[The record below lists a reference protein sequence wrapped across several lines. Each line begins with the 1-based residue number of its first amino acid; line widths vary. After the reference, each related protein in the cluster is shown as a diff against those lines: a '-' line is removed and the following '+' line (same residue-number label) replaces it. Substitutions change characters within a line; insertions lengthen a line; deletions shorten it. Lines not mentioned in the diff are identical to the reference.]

1 MVQYSYFPGCN
12 LKTNAKGFE
21 ETAKAVSKILEAELI
36 EMPNWN
42 CCGTVHTM
50 TSDNMMRRIAP
61 VRVLSRSKKHIET
74 LPEGTLNQVV
84 TLCSMCNS
92 TLKIVNREVRMDPDK
107 LEKINYQLEADDE
120 IYEKDME
127 VKHFLEIIRDEI
139 SYEKLS
145 KSVTNPLEG
154 LKISPYYGCM
164 LLHPD
169 EAAIDDVEM
178 PSVLE
183 NLVESLGAVVIDS
196 PLFKFCCGSY
206 HIVDEDS
213 IVDTQVEKIVEA
225 ARSRGANALV
235 VACPLCAYNID
246 HQQKIM
252 KDKTQTKDPLPV
264 FYFTQL
270 MALALGVPMKT
281 NHFEDHH
288 INPKP
293 LLKELG
299 LSGGKKSK

>member
-1 MVQYSYFPGCN
+1 MARYSYFPGCN

-21 ETAKAVSKILEAELI
+21 ETAIAVSKKLNSELVEI
-36 EMPNWN
+36 PNWN
-42 CCGTVHTM
+42 CCGTVHTLS
-50 TSDNMMRRIAP
+50 SDNIMRRIAP
-61 VRVLSRSKKHIET
+61 VRILSRSRKHIDSLDEDT
-74 LPEGTLNQVV
+74 PHEVI

-92 TLKIVNREVRMDPDK
+92 TLKIVNREVKEDQDQLM
-107 LEKINYQLEADDE
+107 KINYQLEEDE
-120 IYEKDME
+120 ETYKEDME
-127 VKHFLEIIRDEI
+127 VKHFLEILRDKI
-139 SYEKLS
+139 GYENIAKN
-145 KSVTNPLEG
+145 VVNPLKG

-183 NLVESLGAVVIDS
+183 YLIESLGAEVVDS
-196 PLFKFCCGSY
+196 PYFKLCCGSY
-206 HIVDEDS
+206 QIVDEDK
-213 IVDTQVEKIVEA
+213 IVDYQVTKIVDA
-225 ARSRGANALV
+225 ARKRGANALV

-246 HQQKIM
+246 HQQKIL
-252 KDKTQTKDPLPV
+252 KDKNPGKEPLPV

-270 MALALGVPMKT
+270 MALALGVPLKL
-281 NHFEDHH
+281 NHFEEHH

-299 LSGGKKSK
+299 LSGGKK

>member
-21 ETAKAVSKILEAELI
+21 ETAIAVSKKLQAELVEI
-36 EMPNWN
+36 PNWN

-50 TSDNMMRRIAP
+50 TSDNLMRRIAP
-61 VRVLSRSKKHIET
+61 VRVLSRSKKHIES
-74 LPEGTLNQVV
+74 LEGSSNQVV

-92 TLKIVNREVRMDPDK
+92 TLKIVNREVRVDPDK
-107 LEKINYQLEADDE
+107 LEKINYQLEEDE
-120 IYEKDME
+120 ECYEKDML

-139 SYEKLS
+139 GYEELS
-145 KSVTNPLEG
+145 KNVVNPLKG

-183 NLVESLGAVVIDS
+183 FLVESLGAEVVDS

-206 HIVDEDS
+206 HIVDEDK
-213 IVDTQVEKIVEA
+213 IVNTQVEKIVDA

-252 KDKTQTKDPLPV
+252 KEKTQGKESLPV

-288 INPKP
+288 IDPKP

-299 LSGGKKSK
+299 LSGRKKSK

>member
-1 MVQYSYFPGCN
+1 MVRYSYFPGCN

-21 ETAKAVSKILEAELI
+21 ETAIAVSKKLNAELVEI
-36 EMPNWN
+36 PNWN
-42 CCGTVHTM
+42 CCGTVHTLS
-50 TSDNMMRRIAP
+50 SDNLMRRIAP
-61 VRVLSRSKKHIET
+61 IRILSRSRKHIDTLDEET
-74 LPEGTLNQVV
+74 PNEVV

-92 TLKIVNREVRMDPDK
+92 TLKIVNDEIKHDQDK
-107 LEKINYQLEADDE
+107 LMKVNFQLEEDE
-120 IYEKDME
+120 ETYKEDME
-127 VKHFLEIIRDEI
+127 VKHFLEILRDKIGFENI
-139 SYEKLS
+139 AKN
-145 KSVTNPLEG
+145 VVNPLKG

-169 EAAIDDVEM
+169 KAAIDDVEM

-183 NLVESLGAVVIDS
+183 YLVESLGAEVIDS
-196 PLFKFCCGSY
+196 PFFKLCCGSY
-206 HIVDEDS
+206 QIVDEDR
-213 IVDTQVEKIVEA
+213 IVDTQVTKIVEA
-225 ARSRGANALV
+225 ARKRGANALV

-252 KDKTQTKDPLPV
+252 KEKIPGKAPLPV

-270 MALALGVPMKT
+270 MALALGVPLKL

-288 INPKP
+288 IDPKP

-299 LSGGKKSK
+299 LSGGKK

>member
-21 ETAKAVSKILEAELI
+21 ETAIAVSKKLEAELV
-36 EMPNWN
+36 EMPKWN

-61 VRVLSRSKKHIET
+61 VRVLSRSKKHIDT
-74 LPEGTLNQVV
+74 LEEGTPKEVV

-92 TLKIVNREVRMDPDK
+92 TLKIVNHEVKQNHED
-107 LEKINYQLEADDE
+107 LEKINYQLEEDE
-120 IYEKDME
+120 ECYEEDME
-127 VKHFLEIIRDEI
+127 VKHFLEIIRDNI
-139 SYEKLS
+139 GYEKLS
-145 KSVTNPLEG
+145 QSVVKPLEG

-183 NLVESLGAVVIDS
+183 YLVESLGAEVIDS

-206 HIVDEDS
+206 HIVDEEQ
-213 IVDTQVEKIVEA
+213 IVDTQVGKIVEA
-225 ARSRGANALV
+225 ARLRGANALV
-235 VACPLCAYNID
+235 VACPLCAFNID

-252 KDKTQTKDPLPV
+252 KDKNHGKEPLPV

-270 MALALGVPMKT
+270 MALALGVPLKT

-288 INPKP
+288 IDPKP

-299 LSGGKKSK
+299 LTGKKKS

>member
-21 ETAKAVSKILEAELI
+21 ETAIAVSKKLEAELVEI
-36 EMPNWN
+36 PNWN

-50 TSDNMMRRIAP
+50 TSNNLMRRIAP
-61 VRVLSRSKKHIET
+61 VRVLSRSKKHVDT
-74 LPEGTLNQVV
+74 LEEGTPNEVI

-92 TLKIVNREVRMDPDK
+92 TLKIVNHEVKQNEDDLK
-107 LEKINYQLEADDE
+107 TINFQLIEDE
-120 IYEKDME
+120 ESYENDME
-127 VKHFLEIIRDEI
+127 VKHFLEILRDNI
-139 SYEKLS
+139 GFDKIS
-145 KSVTNPLEG
+145 KSIVHPLKG

-183 NLVESLGAVVIDS
+183 NLVESLGAEVIDS

-206 HIVDEDS
+206 HIVDEES
-213 IVDTQVEKIVEA
+213 IVDTQVEKIVDA
-225 ARSRGANALV
+225 ARQRGANALV
-235 VACPLCAYNID
+235 VACPLCAFNID
-246 HQQKIM
+246 HQQKV
-252 KDKTQTKDPLPV
+252 KDQSYGKKPLPV

-270 MALALGVPMKT
+270 MALALGVPMKA

-299 LSGGKKSK
+299 LNGRKKAK